1 MVPEE
6 EPPREPEPA
15 GSVFFG
21 SGKSDGHPG
30 GRSPLSDT
38 ETSPAGVEI
47 EKPSLDLE
55 VDTDDRSVEAE
66 VEVESLEHAP
76 SPVAARVAMRM
87 AVATLRMKLL
97 DRGGQILGSNLQMR
111 LGGGIAQMG

>member
-1 MVPEE
+1 M
-6 EPPREPEPA
+6 
-15 GSVFFG
+15 FG